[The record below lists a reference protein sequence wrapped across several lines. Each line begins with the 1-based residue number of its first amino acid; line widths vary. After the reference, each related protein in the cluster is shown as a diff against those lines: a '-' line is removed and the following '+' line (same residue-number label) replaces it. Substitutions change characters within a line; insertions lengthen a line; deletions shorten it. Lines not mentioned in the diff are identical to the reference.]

1 MREGASP
8 YIIQTPIRGLFLIER
23 PTFYDHRGFFREVE
37 RRSDLFDGFQQPV
50 YHAQWNH
57 SRSRRGVLRGIHV
70 AAWNKCI
77 YVVRGNAQVVV
88 PDLRRDSET
97 FGQHVSIVIGDRRPV
112 AVFIPA
118 GCGNSFLALSRYV
131 DFIYSVDQEWYE
143 GGEFGIAWNDADLA
157 IQWKIREPVLSE
169 KDRRNPTLRE
179 VFPDKFAASGASLA
193 RPARLALTLD

>member
-1 MREGASP
+1 
-8 YIIQTPIRGLFLIER
+8 
-23 PTFYDHRGFFREVE
+23 
-37 RRSDLFDGFQQPV
+37 
-50 YHAQWNH
+50 
-57 SRSRRGVLRGIHV
+57 
-70 AAWNKCI
+70 
-77 YVVRGNAQVVV
+77 RGNAQVVV
-88 PDLRRDSET
+88 PDIRRDSET

-179 VFPDKFAASGASLA
+179 VFPDKFAAPGASLA